1 MLVTTTA
8 YCFFSFDGSS
18 AGADDDGVLLEPLD
32 ALLLGDELGGVAV
45 EPPAPLEE
53 LLLDGELGVVD
64 DEDAEP
70 DGELG
75 VVVAEPLAEPE
86 VEPAPGVVRV
96 AERSP
101 ALSPQAVRRVA
112 PSAIEIAT
120 ARAESL
126 ISGPPWVGVRLRQQD
141 SGPYR

>member
-1 MLVTTTA
+1 M
-8 YCFFSFDGSS
+8 
-18 AGADDDGVLLEPLD
+18 LLEPLD
-32 ALLLGDELGGVAV
+32 ALPLGDELGGVAV

-64 DEDAEP
+64 DEEPDAEP

-126 ISGPPWVGVRLRQQD
+126 ISGPPWVGVKLRQQD
-141 SGPYR
+141 SGP

>member
-1 MLVTTTA
+1 
-8 YCFFSFDGSS
+8 
-18 AGADDDGVLLEPLD
+18 VLLEPLD
-32 ALLLGDELGGVAV
+32 ALPLGELGGVAV

-53 LLLDGELGVVD
+53 LLLDGELGLVD
-64 DEDAEP
+64 DEPDAEP

-75 VVVAEPLAEPE
+75 VVVAEPEPLAEPE

-101 ALSPQAVRRVA
+101 ASSPQAVSILA

-126 ISGPPWVGVRLRQQD
+126 ISGPPWLG
-141 SGPYR
+141 

>member
-1 MLVTTTA
+1 M
-8 YCFFSFDGSS
+8 
-18 AGADDDGVLLEPLD
+18 
-32 ALLLGDELGGVAV
+32 AV

-64 DEDAEP
+64 EEPDDEL

-75 VVVAEPLAEPE
+75 VVAEPLAEPE

-112 PSAIEIAT
+112 PSAIETAT

-126 ISGPPWVGVRLRQQD
+126 IRGPPWVGVRLRQQD

>member
-1 MLVTTTA
+1 M
-8 YCFFSFDGSS
+8 
-18 AGADDDGVLLEPLD
+18 LLEPLD
-32 ALLLGDELGGVAV
+32 ALPLGEELEELGGVAV
-45 EPPAPLEE
+45 DPPAPLEE

-64 DEDAEP
+64 EDDAEP

-75 VVVAEPLAEPE
+75 LVVAEPLAEPE

>member
-1 MLVTTTA
+1 M
-8 YCFFSFDGSS
+8 
-18 AGADDDGVLLEPLD
+18 LLEPLD
-32 ALLLGDELGGVAV
+32 ALPLGELGGVAV

-53 LLLDGELGVVD
+53 LLLDGELLDGELGLVD
-64 DEDAEP
+64 DEPDAEP

-75 VVVAEPLAEPE
+75 VVVAEPEPLAEPE

-101 ALSPQAVRRVA
+101 ASSPQAVSILA

-126 ISGPPWVGVRLRQQD
+126 ISGPPWLG
-141 SGPYR
+141 

>member
-1 MLVTTTA
+1 
-8 YCFFSFDGSS
+8 
-18 AGADDDGVLLEPLD
+18 VLLEPLD
-32 ALLLGDELGGVAV
+32 ALPLGEELGGVAV

-53 LLLDGELGVVD
+53 LLLDGELGVLELGVL
-64 DEDAEP
+64 DEDDAEP

-112 PSAIEIAT
+112 PSAIETAT

-141 SGPYR
+141 SGP

>member
-1 MLVTTTA
+1 M
-8 YCFFSFDGSS
+8 
-18 AGADDDGVLLEPLD
+18 LLEPLE
-32 ALLLGDELGGVAV
+32 ALPLGEELEELGGVAV

-64 DEDAEP
+64 EEPDDEL

-75 VVVAEPLAEPE
+75 VVAEPLAEPE

-112 PSAIEIAT
+112 PSAIETAT